1 MSERAEEGEPRA
13 EQRARAPPRHQQQ
26 QRTEGASA
34 MAAIGERA
42 ASLPSPEVMLGQE
55 WNCWM
60 DAVKLHAT
68 DGECSSRNP

>member
-13 EQRARAPPRHQQQ
+13 EQRARAPPRHQQ

-42 ASLPSPEVMLGQE
+42 ASLPSPEVMLGQA
-55 WNCWM
+55 WSCWV
-60 DAVKLHAT
+60 DAAKLHAT
-68 DGECSSRNP
+68 DGESSSRNP